1 MQPTAAISPAEDYR
15 PSEGDRPALLSLRG
29 IGKAYGSTRANDN
42 LTLDVHP
49 GEVIGLIGANGAGK
63 STLMR
68 IVCGVTRP
76 DEGSVHW
83 NGTALD
89 PHRFSARVAQSQGVR
104 IVWQE
109 LSLCGNLS
117 VADNFYVERPELAG
131 RRPLWR
137 RVYHNL
143 ARASIEAIFP
153 GAQVSTSALVADLSL
168 AERQMVEIARVAAD
182 PSLRLLI
189 LDEPTSSLG
198 AERSAQLRRYVRQ
211 RASEGLA
218 TIFISH
224 KLAEVLDVSD
234 RVIAMRNGQIVWRA
248 ISAEASV
255 PQMVEAMGGP
265 GAHDTP
271 QREARSGAAATGD
284 ALVTLDRSRTTEQVG
299 ALLLRSGEVVGL
311 AGLEGS
317 GQRALL
323 QALFSQPRTSGLKPG
338 SRVRYISGD
347 RANEGVFPLWTVLQN
362 ISIGSIAARGPFA
375 AVRDAVE
382 RPAAASLAARLRLD
396 ENRLG
401 SKILELS
408 GGNQQKAL
416 VARALADDF
425 DVLLLDDPTRGVDIG
440 AKRDFYRLV
449 REIAKA
455 GRLVIWYS
463 TEDLEFLECDR
474 VFVFSKN
481 RIIRELHGTDID
493 EDTIVAS
500 SFAEH
505 GKTSEEPGQDGNAP
519 RRLGP
524 TIMKAIPFAS
534 LTLVF
539 AAMSMKNPLVAS
551 SFGLEL
557 LLAPA
562 VPLVLIALAQMFVVG
577 GSEIDLGAGAFTG
590 LVNVISATLLVAS
603 PFLGAAALMAGLAGY
618 ALMGIL
624 IQARAIP
631 AIVVTLGASFI
642 WIGMGQTLQASPGG
656 SSPEWLT
663 ALFSWSIPGLPTPL
677 ALILLAAA
685 AALFVDGSALGTIL
699 RGFGANASAL
709 TRAGWSP
716 VRYAVYRYAIA
727 CIFAMVAGLYVTAT
741 NNASDINASSSFTL
755 LSIAAVV
762 MGGCQL
768 LGGMIAPAGVVAGAV
783 TLSLIGALLASLG
796 VSTDVNAAVQ
806 GGLLIL
812 ILGFQALLVR
822 RHRNA

>member
-1 MQPTAAISPAEDYR
+1 MQPNAAISPAGADR
-15 PSEGDRPALLSLRG
+15 LPDGDRPALLSLRG
-29 IGKAYGSTRANDN
+29 IGKTYGSTRANDD
-42 LTLDVHP
+42 LTLDIKP

-76 DEGSVHW
+76 DDGSLHW
-83 NGTALD
+83 NGTPLD
-89 PHRFSARVAQSQGVR
+89 LDGFSARIAQSQGVR

-109 LSLCGNLS
+109 LSLCSNLS

-131 RRPLWR
+131 RSPLWR
-137 RVYHNL
+137 GVYHSL
-143 ARASIEAIFP
+143 ARTSIEAIFP
-153 GAQVSTSALVADLSL
+153 GARVSTGARVADLSL
-168 AERQMVEIARVAAD
+168 AERQMVEIARVASD

-248 ISAEASV
+248 NSAEASV
-255 PQMVEAMGGP
+255 PEMVEAMGGP

-271 QREARSGAAATGD
+271 QRESRSDGATGE
-284 ALVTLDRSRTTEQVG
+284 VYITLDCARTSEQVG
-299 ALLLRSGEVVGL
+299 SLLLRAGETVGL

-323 QALFSQPRTSGLKPG
+323 QALFSRAGSSGLKPRC
-338 SRVRYISGD
+338 RVRYVSGD

-375 AVRDAVE
+375 AVTDAVE
-382 RPAAASLAARLRLD
+382 RPAAASLSGRLRLD
-396 ENRLG
+396 EKRLG
-401 SKILELS
+401 SNILELS

-449 REIAKA
+449 REIAQA

-474 VFVFSKN
+474 VFVFSNN
-481 RIIRELHGTDID
+481 RVIRELHGTEID
-493 EDTIVAS
+493 EETIVAS
-500 SFAEH
+500 SFTEQ
-505 GKTSEEPGQDGNAP
+505 GKASEEPGRKKVGSQH
-519 RRLGP
+519 LGSM
-524 TIMKAIPFAS
+524 IMRAIPFAS
-534 LTLVF
+534 LIFVF

-551 SFGLEL
+551 PFGLEL

-577 GSEIDLGAGAFTG
+577 GSEIDLGAGAFAG
-590 LVNVISATLLVAS
+590 LVNVISATLLVVS
-603 PFLGAAALMAGLAGY
+603 PALGAAALIAGLAGY
-618 ALMGIL
+618 ALMGVL
-624 IQARAIP
+624 IQTRAIP

-642 WIGMGQTLQASPGG
+642 WIGTGQTLQASPGG

-677 ALILLAAA
+677 ALILVAAA
-685 AALFVDGSALGTIL
+685 AALFIDGSALGTIL

-709 TRAGWSP
+709 ARAGWSP

-727 CIFAMVAGLYVTAT
+727 CLFAMMAGLYVTAT

-796 VSTDVNAAVQ
+796 VSTDLNAAVQ

-812 ILGFQALLVR
+812 ILGFQALLIR
-822 RHRNA
+822 RNRNA